1 MNRFRWAREQSAGC
15 PRLSET
21 ALKAHMF
28 VLAGS
33 LGTWASSTRAGQ
45 DVGLVPRPSVLV
57 WGGFSCSAPFKEG
70 TQPLRLWGVD
80 EPEFCK
86 PHPGG
91 MGAGLHRLAFCSL
104 GANQNRRAGWA
115 QKAPKPA
122 VIPSH
127 FPLSPASKNKRVK
140 RLRCWTSLKAS
151 VCWERERLCPC
162 ISACLLQLRP
172 QFS

>member
-1 MNRFRWAREQSAGC
+1 MDTGTLVFLTTVLPEEGHLWEQGTGGCGVSGIHADGGLRLNSFRWAWEQSAGC

-70 TQPLRLWGVD
+70 TQPLRLWGVG

-104 GANQNRRAGWA
+104 WC
-115 QKAPKPA
+115 KPEPESWLGSEGPEA
-122 VIPSH
+122 CCYS
-127 FPLSPASKNKRVK
+127 FPPPALS
-140 RLRCWTSLKAS
+140 C
-151 VCWERERLCPC
+151 
-162 ISACLLQLRP
+162 Q
-172 QFS
+172 